1 MLRQELPG
9 FQKRTILGL
18 LQLKK
23 LELKL
28 KTFSDLESML
38 AKECESVERARQK
51 VYAEHARVVATRL
64 GTNTAGSS
72 VPSGTGAVQNPM
84 IAARPAAVTFGT
96 GGVVTPI
103 TGSTVGAGASVA
115 QSLGQAVSSVGTTAG
130 AQEIGRPMA
139 AGGASS
145 AGPQGQIGRTAISG
159 TTPSTL
165 LQGQTAR
172 TSMVG
177 GASSTIGVQG
187 QTGRMAMPG
196 TSSPLSQ
203 PRPRTTAPQ
212 GISRPVLGPS
222 SGGTSQ

>member
-1 MLRQELPG
+1 MLQQELLG
-9 FQKRTILGL
+9 FQKPTILGL

-72 VPSGTGAVQNPM
+72 VPSGTGAVQNM

-103 TGSTVGAGASVA
+103 TGSTVGEQMPCILLFVYNH
-115 QSLGQAVSSVGTTAG
+115 VSAHTKVFYTHLVVELADCIFTEM
-130 AQEIGRPMA
+130 QE
-139 AGGASS
+139 
-145 AGPQGQIGRTAISG
+145 QE
-159 TTPSTL
+159 
-165 LQGQTAR
+165 LQWLK
-172 TSMVG
+172 V
-177 GASSTIGVQG
+177 
-187 QTGRMAMPG
+187 
-196 TSSPLSQ
+196 
-203 PRPRTTAPQ
+203 
-212 GISRPVLGPS
+212 
-222 SGGTSQ
+222 

>member
-1 MLRQELPG
+1 
-9 FQKRTILGL
+9 
-18 LQLKK
+18 
-23 LELKL
+23 
-28 KTFSDLESML
+28 
-38 AKECESVERARQK
+38 
-51 VYAEHARVVATRL
+51 
-64 GTNTAGSS
+64 
-72 VPSGTGAVQNPM
+72 
-84 IAARPAAVTFGT
+84 
-96 GGVVTPI
+96 
-103 TGSTVGAGASVA
+103 VA
-115 QSLGQAVSSVGTTAG
+115 QSLGQAVSSVGMTAG
-130 AQEIGRPMA
+130 AQEIARPMA

-172 TSMVG
+172 TGMVG

-187 QTGRMAMPG
+187 QAGRMAMPG
-196 TSSPLSQ
+196 TSSPLSH

>member
-1 MLRQELPG
+1 MLIVLPLCGKCYGLSSNALPTICTKQELNCRFIIFTVAQMLRQELLG
-9 FQKRTILGL
+9 FQKPTILGL

-72 VPSGTGAVQNPM
+72 VPSGTGAVQNM

-103 TGSTVGAGASVA
+103 TGSTVGEQMPCILLFCLQPCIS
-115 QSLGQAVSSVGTTAG
+115 TH
-130 AQEIGRPMA
+130 
-139 AGGASS
+139 
-145 AGPQGQIGRTAISG
+145 QG
-159 TTPSTL
+159 L
-165 LQGQTAR
+165 LH
-172 TSMVG
+172 
-177 GASSTIGVQG
+177 
-187 QTGRMAMPG
+187 
-196 TSSPLSQ
+196 
-203 PRPRTTAPQ
+203 
-212 GISRPVLGPS
+212 PS
-222 SGGTSQ
+222 SSGVG

>member
-1 MLRQELPG
+1 M
-9 FQKRTILGL
+9 
-18 LQLKK
+18 
-23 LELKL
+23 
-28 KTFSDLESML
+28 
-38 AKECESVERARQK
+38 
-51 VYAEHARVVATRL
+51 
-64 GTNTAGSS
+64 
-72 VPSGTGAVQNPM
+72 
-84 IAARPAAVTFGT
+84 
-96 GGVVTPI
+96 
-103 TGSTVGAGASVA
+103 A
-115 QSLGQAVSSVGTTAG
+115 QSLGQAVSSVGMTAG

-145 AGPQGQIGRTAISG
+145 AGPQGQVGRTAISG

-196 TSSPLSQ
+196 TNSPLSH

>member
-1 MLRQELPG
+1 MLIVLPLCGKCYGLSSNALPTICTKQELNCRFIIFTVAQMLQQELPG
-9 FQKRTILGL
+9 FQKPTILGL

-72 VPSGTGAVQNPM
+72 VPSGTGAVQNQM

-103 TGSTVGAGASVA
+103 TGSTVGEQMPCILLFVYNH
-115 QSLGQAVSSVGTTAG
+115 VSAHTKVFYTHLVVELADCIFTEM
-130 AQEIGRPMA
+130 QE
-139 AGGASS
+139 
-145 AGPQGQIGRTAISG
+145 QE
-159 TTPSTL
+159 
-165 LQGQTAR
+165 LQWLK
-172 TSMVG
+172 V
-177 GASSTIGVQG
+177 
-187 QTGRMAMPG
+187 
-196 TSSPLSQ
+196 
-203 PRPRTTAPQ
+203 
-212 GISRPVLGPS
+212 
-222 SGGTSQ
+222 